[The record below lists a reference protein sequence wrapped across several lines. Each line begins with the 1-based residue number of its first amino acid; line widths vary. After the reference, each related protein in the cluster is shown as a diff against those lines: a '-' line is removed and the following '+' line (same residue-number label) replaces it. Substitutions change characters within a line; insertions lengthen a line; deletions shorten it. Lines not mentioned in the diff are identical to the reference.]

1 MLLLGIVF
9 TGISTLVYAVLLR
22 HVTAQAAGIL
32 TFLEPVAAV
41 FLAWVL
47 LDESLAPQ
55 AIVGGALVLLAGIA
69 VVALE
74 PAESACERG
83 GCRGRIAGAV
93 RAPSIPTCPTGTSR
107 SSWCG

>member
-1 MLLLGIVF
+1 MDAGEWVAVLLLGIVF

-41 FLAWVL
+41 FLAWVF

-55 AIVGGALVLLAGIA
+55 AIVGGILVLLAGIA

-74 PAESACERG
+74 PADSRVNEG
-83 GCRGRIAGAV
+83 VAGV
-93 RAPSIPTCPTGTSR
+93 GSLEP
-107 SSWCG
+107 

>member
-1 MLLLGIVF
+1 MGAIALAPALLFAANLVPVDAGEWGAVLLLGIVF

-32 TFLEPVAAV
+32 TFLEPVSACSWPGS
-41 FLAWVL
+41 F

-55 AIVGGALVLLAGIA
+55 AIVGGVLVLLAGIA

-74 PAESACERG
+74 PAIR
-83 GCRGRIAGAV
+83 V
-93 RAPSIPTCPTGTSR
+93 
-107 SSWCG
+107 